1 MKNFG
6 LHDLRVVR
14 PRDGWPNPA
23 AVATSSHAADL
34 LEAARLYDSV
44 EAAIADLDRVYA
56 ATARTRFMHKP
67 FVTSKQV
74 AGDICSG
81 LVPAALAAA
90 AAAAAAGD
98 TDADAAAAAARSP
111 RAGLM
116 FGRESSGLTNEE
128 VALANKVLTIEA
140 NPVYP
145 VLNLAQAIVCVSYE
159 LFHARAYGTEGTDAA
174 AGAASTLPAAS
185 SPPLPSTTGLG
196 GDRGSAGNQQPAST
210 SGAIAAASPSAAAAS
225 VGSAGPAVASSAE
238 ELRRR
243 AAGAAAQQQLQPAP
257 RGELDNFVRRLV
269 GALDESG
276 FFESAD
282 KRPATELSIRNLAA
296 KVEGLTR
303 GEVALLHGMLSKL
316 TAASEATAARRR
328 ADKAARA
335 EAAAA
340 AAVVAEAVGGRG
352 GDAGATAAADGR

>member
-34 LEAARLYDSV
+34 LESARLYDSV

-74 AGDICSG
+74 AADICGG
-81 LVPAALAAA
+81 LVPPALAAA
-90 AAAAAAGD
+90 TAAAAAGA
-98 TDADAAAAAARSP
+98 ADGADGAAAVRSP

-159 LFHARAYGTEGTDAA
+159 LFHARAYGPEATDAA
-174 AGAASTLPAAS
+174 AS
-185 SPPLPSTTGLG
+185 G
-196 GDRGSAGNQQPAST
+196 GV
-210 SGAIAAASPSAAAAS
+210 AASPSAQLGPGASGDGSGTPGTPAPGSASGAALGTPAAAGGAATS
-225 VGSAGPAVASSAE
+225 VSPVRPAVASSAE

-257 RGELDNFVRRLV
+257 RGELDNFMRRLV
-269 GALDESG
+269 EALDESG

-282 KRPATELSIRNLAA
+282 KRPATELSVRNLAA

-328 ADKAARA
+328 ADKAARE

-340 AAVVAEAVGGRG
+340 AAAAAAEAVTGKEEAATV
-352 GDAGATAAADGR
+352 AGQ

>member
-14 PRDGWPNPA
+14 PRDGWPNPL

-81 LVPAALAAA
+81 LVPVALAAA
-90 AAAAAAGD
+90 ATAAAEGP
-98 TDADAAAAAARSP
+98 ADATDVAARMP

-159 LFHARAYGTEGTDAA
+159 LFHARAYGPEGTDAA
-174 AGAASTLPAAS
+174 A
-185 SPPLPSTTGLG
+185 
-196 GDRGSAGNQQPAST
+196 
-210 SGAIAAASPSAAAAS
+210 SAAAAS
-225 VGSAGPAVASSAE
+225 SSAQSTQSPLTGNGGSTSGTPLPASASGVAPGETSASLASATTSVTAAWPAVASSAE
-238 ELRRR
+238 DLRRR

-257 RGELDNFVRRLV
+257 RGDLDNFVRRLV

-276 FFESAD
+276 FFESTD
-282 KRPATELSIRNLAA
+282 KRPATELSIRNLAS

-316 TAASEATAARRR
+316 TAAAEVTAARRR
-328 ADKAARA
+328 AEKAARA

-340 AAVVAEAVGGRG
+340 AAAAEAGAAQE
-352 GDAGATAAADGR
+352 AGEDAAAGGQ